1 MSVIRAYCKK
11 DSNST
16 TDFSFDPVAFDFLI
30 LFNNLFCFGILFF
43 GLCLFM
49 SKKLSREKKFYCLT
63 LGRLILGL
71 VGNIIRY

>member
-1 MSVIRAYCKK
+1 MKAIRIYCNK

-16 TDFSFDPVAFDFLI
+16 TDFSFDPIAFDFLA
-30 LFNNLFCFGILFF
+30 LSNNLFCFGMFFF

-49 SKKLSREKKFYCLT
+49 SKKLSCGEKFYCLT
-63 LGRLILGL
+63 LGRLLLGF